1 VASSS
6 TDRADLISS
15 RTGVLVMR
23 AWIEPEHPTSLR
35 VRIVQS
41 MGDTIDDLAG
51 TEALSPA
58 TTMAATIEDAVR
70 IVRAWLDVFV
80 GP

>member
-1 VASSS
+1 
-6 TDRADLISS
+6 
-15 RTGVLVMR
+15 MR

-35 VRIVQS
+35 VRIVKS
-41 MGDTIDDLAG
+41 MGDTIDDVAG

-58 TTMAATIEDAVR
+58 TTMAATTEDAVR
-70 IVRAWLDVFV
+70 IVRAWLDAFV